1 MDVLMSELP
10 STTKKDRSRAIKIY
24 GETLKRRRRERGI
37 TIIELV
43 GRTGIRRENIEDV
56 ERGILNLTP
65 TQKQRIKKF
74 LRRQRII

>member
-1 MDVLMSELP
+1 MSELP
-10 STTKKDRSRAIKIY
+10 SATQKNGSRAIKIY

-43 GRTGIRRENIEDV
+43 ERTGVSRGNIEDV
-56 ERGILNLTP
+56 ERGILNLTLA
-65 TQKQRIKKF
+65 QKQRIKKF